1 MAAEKRSAD
10 GLSRSVLIC
19 RFNKKASRN
28 QLKGNYGTASGS
40 IEGSLRARLGSTQ
53 RTAAPRRHRVDRRS
67 PFGAIP
73 GARSEPTTAAG
84 LAKSCPLG
92 VPEEVEG
99 GTRQQSIPWRR
110 RHPRHEPA
118 PFTPPPSSHPPVPP
132 GRAHSTCRR
141 LRTAAMFKLKLE
153 PLKMTA
159 WTMNVFVKFR

>member
-1 MAAEKRSAD
+1 MRGWEAHKGR
-10 GLSRSVLIC
+10 
-19 RFNKKASRN
+19 
-28 QLKGNYGTASGS
+28 QLPGGTASTG
-40 IEGSLRARLGSTQ
+40 
-53 RTAAPRRHRVDRRS
+53 
-67 PFGAIP
+67 GALSEP
-73 GARSEPTTAAG
+73 NLGARSEPTTAAG
-84 LAKSCPLG
+84 LARSSSLG

-118 PFTPPPSSHPPVPP
+118 PFAPTPSSRPPVPP

-141 LRTAAMFKLKLE
+141 LRTAAMFKIKLE